1 MLINN
6 VPHGVAAWTLRSL
19 EWPPSIWVEKKLHQ
33 RQFKAQIKW
42 IVQYKYAC
50 KRILCNKSNKITIGD
65 IDPMLLSSYS

>member
-1 MLINN
+1 MYLTEL
-6 VPHGVAAWTLRSL
+6 PHELYDLWSGHLAF
-19 EWPPSIWVEKKLHQ
+19 EWKKTLHQ

-50 KRILCNKSNKITIGD
+50 KRILCNKSNEIIIGD